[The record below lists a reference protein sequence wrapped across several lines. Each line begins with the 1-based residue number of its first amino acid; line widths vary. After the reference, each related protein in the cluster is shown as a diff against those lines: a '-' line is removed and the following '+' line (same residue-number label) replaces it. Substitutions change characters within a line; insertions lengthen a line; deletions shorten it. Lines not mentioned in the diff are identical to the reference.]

1 MTRRNPPLAQHLA
14 EESLSDL
21 SRGLGQRL
29 YDDPSEGTEFVRDA
43 LRSVVSGLGDRLAE
57 GEYARKREIKEH
69 VHDAWRSLNEAL
81 AIMHP
86 RRNPRHR
93 TVREVKESREYKAG
107 AAAYRR
113 LDRRSKDHLGDQ
125 LVLGEFDWMDWFSD
139 RPHPDFLRGFKDAWT
154 PED

>member
-1 MTRRNPPLAQHLA
+1 MTRRNPPLEQHLA
-14 EESLSDL
+14 EEHLSNL

-29 YDDPSEGTEFVRDA
+29 YDDPSEGAEFVRDL
-43 LRSVVSGLGDRLAE
+43 LRSVVSGLGDREAV
-57 GEYARKREIKEH
+57 GEYAHKREIKEH
-69 VHDAWRSLNEAL
+69 LHDAWRSLNEAL

-86 RRNPRHR
+86 RRNVGYGSEWLLPQLRAR
-93 TVREVKESREYKAG
+93 DG

-113 LDRRSKDHLGDQ
+113 LSREDKQKLGDQ

-139 RPHPDFLRGFKDAWT
+139 KPHPDFLRGFKDAWS

>member
-69 VHDAWRSLNEAL
+69 LHDAWRSLNDAL

-86 RRNPRHR
+86 RRPNPR
-93 TVREVKESREYKAG
+93 EQSREYKAG
-107 AAAYRR
+107 AAAYFR
-113 LDRRSKDHLGDQ
+113 LDPHSKMVLGDQ
-125 LVLGEFDWMDWFSD
+125 FIESD
-139 RPHPDFLRGFKDAWT
+139 SESTHPDFLRGFSDALQWNINE
-154 PED
+154 EDEDA